1 MAATGRVFG
10 RRWAPR
16 SLAVGALWAVIPAA
30 GVLCLTDRRQLPP
43 SVGQALTGALIVIV
57 QLVCLTLSLRTAVD
71 RTLPVASRRPWRWVA
86 ASSIVSLALA
96 VLFSASATWPGLA
109 VVAMV
114 LRLFVPVLMLAA
126 VFSFPA
132 PRLSLAERF
141 ALGMD
146 MTMIAGATLLAL
158 WYFLIAPAL
167 LVGVHLGNLAPAV
180 TAPVLDLALISGA
193 GLVVMRGTL
202 GRYHRGLG
210 LLTAGAT
217 LLVVPDLYISY
228 SVTRGGGG
236 VIGASTPKVV
246 GFSLIAGFALV
257 ALAARSGRVAAPDP
271 SSGSVNSTSAVLPY
285 LPYVAMVLGY
295 SLLLLAAARTGLVW
309 SGLIAA
315 AIVMTGGVVV
325 RQLVP
330 LLENQRLATT
340 DHLTGLV
347 NRRGLMLRLERAVE
361 RASSPGSGLALLLFD
376 LNGFKLINDSLG
388 HAAGDTALIEFGR
401 VLERN
406 VLGRE
411 TVARLGGDEFAVVLT
426 DVRTPGQAVIVAER
440 IIADLARPV
449 SVAGTSLQLRT
460 SVGIAVL
467 ARADRSVEDLLHQAD
482 QAMYEAKRSGP
493 SSWCVHTDEPD
504 EPGEPGDA
512 EPDAPASSPV
522 PADRRSSRP

>member
-1 MAATGRVFG
+1 MAATGRVSG
-10 RRWAPR
+10 RRWAP
-16 SLAVGALWAVIPAA
+16 SAIAVGALWAVIPAA

-71 RTLPVASRRPWRWVA
+71 RTLPVAGRRPWRWVA

-158 WYFLIAPAL
+158 WYFLIGPAL
-167 LVGVHLGNLAPAV
+167 LAGVDLANLAPAV

-193 GLVVMRGTL
+193 CLVVMRGTL
-202 GRYHRGLG
+202 SQYHGGLG
-210 LLTAGAT
+210 LLTAAAAA
-217 LLVVPDLYISY
+217 LVVPDLYISY
-228 SVTRGGGG
+228 SVTHGGGG
-236 VIGASTPKVV
+236 VIDASTPQFV
-246 GFSLIAGFALV
+246 GFSLIVGFALM

-271 SSGSVNSTSAVLPY
+271 SSGSVESTSAVLPY

-295 SLLLLAAARTGLVW
+295 SLLLLAAARSGLVW

-315 AIVMTGGVVV
+315 AILMTGGVVV

-347 NRRGLMLRLERAVE
+347 NRRGLMLRLERAVD

-401 VLERN
+401 VLQRN

-440 IIADLARPV
+440 IIADLAQPV
-449 SVAGTSLQLRT
+449 SVAGTPLRLRT

-467 ARADRSVEDLLHQAD
+467 ARAGLGVEDLLHQAD

-493 SSWCVHTDEPD
+493 SSWCVHTDEL
-504 EPGEPGDA
+504 GEA
-512 EPDAPASSPV
+512 EPEADTDAPAASPM